1 MCTLCSG
8 IASKARSFVLKYDWS
23 LANVRAAC
31 KNWLKEFLCVGAG
44 IPSEQAS
51 ERASAGDYDVSG
63 ELACSEQ
70 LPSPSRQ
77 PPAAQG
83 AAEALS
89 QPAEPEAADDA
100 DAAVVIGGEGVP
112 KGMSLM
118 PPDEAT
124 MASAVSVWKGQKKPL
139 CDFLLSQYRNQPVAR
154 SDCLMSLTPF
164 LQLPR

>member
-1 MCTLCSG
+1 
-8 IASKARSFVLKYDWS
+8 
-23 LANVRAAC
+23 
-31 KNWLKEFLCVGAG
+31 LCVGAG
-44 IPSEQAS
+44 IPSEQAP

-77 PPAAQG
+77 PPASQG

-89 QPAEPEAADDA
+89 QPAEPEAANDA
-100 DAAVVIGGEGVP
+100 DAAVMIGREGVP

-124 MASAVSVWKGQKKPL
+124 MASALSVWKGQKKPL
-139 CDFLLSQYRNQPVAR
+139 CDFLLSEYRNQPVAR

-164 LQLPR
+164 FAAPTVTVLGLHLASALQ